1 MDRHTPCLRFVFAD
15 MIVSSGRNSTERCIY
30 IPDFDSLC
38 EGVRT
43 KRGITLAK
51 QRRLLWEIDGGGTE
65 PWQERGTALAQ
76 ILFDSG
82 AGVTTR
88 LARWAPAGLQ
98 LTEAQ
103 WRSEPC
109 AREGV

>member
-1 MDRHTPCLRFVFAD
+1 MDR
-15 MIVSSGRNSTERCIY
+15 
-30 IPDFDSLC
+30 
-38 EGVRT
+38 
-43 KRGITLAK
+43 
-51 QRRLLWEIDGGGTE
+51 GGGTE

-98 LTEAQ
+98 LTELSGGEVIRVHVKAPDLAVSPACLHALSL
-103 WRSEPC
+103 RIFSPP
-109 AREGV
+109 V

>member
-1 MDRHTPCLRFVFAD
+1 MV
-15 MIVSSGRNSTERCIY
+15 
-30 IPDFDSLC
+30 
-38 EGVRT
+38 
-43 KRGITLAK
+43 
-51 QRRLLWEIDGGGTE
+51 GGTE

-82 AGVTTR
+82 ATVTKW
-88 LARWAPAGLQ
+88 LDGWAPAGLQ